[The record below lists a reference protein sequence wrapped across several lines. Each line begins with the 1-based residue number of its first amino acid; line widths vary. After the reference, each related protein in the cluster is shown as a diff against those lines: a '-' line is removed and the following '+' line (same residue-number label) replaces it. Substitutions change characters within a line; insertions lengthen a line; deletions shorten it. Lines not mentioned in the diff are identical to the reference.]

1 MKLDDFDLL
10 NEAEDVVKIKG
21 IFRNL
26 TNDEKEIYKAIKEKS
41 RVYKSELSEF
51 QQQIASGMVGKGLI
65 TRKKS
70 LRKDDEHYGELY
82 FTAKGRMGHF
92 ARPEL
97 DEVAPPDRKTES
109 WIKKNKKRFK
119 EKYGKDYGKYLY
131 GKAWNMFNGKK

>member
-10 NEAEDVVKIKG
+10 NEAEEVVKIKG

-51 QQQIASGMVGKGLI
+51 QQQIAFNMVGKGLI

-82 FTAKGRMGHF
+82 FTAKGRMSHF

-97 DEVAPPDRKTES
+97 DEVAPPDRKIES

-131 GKAWNMFNGKK
+131 GKSWNMFNGKK

>member
-26 TNDEKEIYKAIKEKS
+26 TNDEEKLYRTIKDKG
-41 RVYKSELSEF
+41 VLFKTELTEF
-51 QQQIASGMVGKGLI
+51 EQWISSIMVSKGLI
-65 TRKKS
+65 TRKKCIK
-70 LRKDDEHYGELY
+70 KDDEHYGELY

-92 ARPEL
+92 DRPEL
-97 DEVAPPDRKTES
+97 DEVAPPDRKIES

-131 GKAWNMFNGKK
+131 GKSWNMFNGKK

>member
-1 MKLDDFDLL
+1 MKLSNFDLL

-51 QQQIASGMVGKGLI
+51 QQQVASGMVSKGLI

-70 LRKDDEHYGELY
+70 LKKDDEHYGEIFY
-82 FTAKGRMGHF
+82 H
-92 ARPEL
+92 PSI
-97 DEVAPPDRKTES
+97 D
-109 WIKKNKKRFK
+109 
-119 EKYGKDYGKYLY
+119 KYNYL
-131 GKAWNMFNGKK
+131 FP

>member
-10 NEAEDVVKIKG
+10 NEAEEVVKIKG

-51 QQQIASGMVGKGLI
+51 QQQVAFGMVGKGLI

-97 DEVAPPDRKTES
+97 DEVAPPDRKIES

-119 EKYGKDYGKYLY
+119 EKYGKDYEKYLY
-131 GKAWNMFNGKK
+131 GKSWNMLNGKK